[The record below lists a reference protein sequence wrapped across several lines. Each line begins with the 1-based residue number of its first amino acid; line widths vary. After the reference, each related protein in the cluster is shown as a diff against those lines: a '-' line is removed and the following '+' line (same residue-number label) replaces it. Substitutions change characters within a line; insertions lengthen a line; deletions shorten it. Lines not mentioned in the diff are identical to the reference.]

1 MILIELGRDAP
12 RHLVGA
18 PVRVAPV
25 IVMPLLEIRVR
36 AGHPAPHRGVV
47 DRLLE
52 PLRKLH
58 LCGAAAVTGGP
69 TFITTRSIRDPE
81 ASLMRLAIAIPAITV
96 AQMSETST
104 ILR

>member
-1 MILIELGRDAP
+1 M
-12 RHLVGA
+12 
-18 PVRVAPV
+18 
-25 IVMPLLEIRVR
+25 VR
-36 AGHPAPHRGVV
+36 A
-47 DRLLE
+47 
-52 PLRKLH
+52 
-58 LCGAAAVTGGP
+58 CSAAAVTGGP